1 MAPFEVSNPAKEHL
15 LTHNDSSDGISTA
28 KAKPVSDEREVGNP
42 GAPQTVPEQ
51 APRLYWVRSL
61 VLISIP
67 PIIAAY
73 YGVIWVAL
81 VQNSVYDEVVKYRTF
96 SGSLIFYSWF
106 IIGVFALSWAKF
118 GLVGVEASM
127 LRTRFWRAPNLL
139 ALLMHSNGT
148 WSSPSGWVKAIVHR
162 EFYRLWCLLT
172 FVSVLPFVAVPLSGL
187 VFEISDGYIATSGA
201 PSLLGRNK
209 TTFNVRYDAYV
220 SEEDPYKDRATAP
233 EAWKMAVP
241 PTIPGVGIIYT
252 RESID
257 RSNHSAFKTLPNSL
271 PLNESIPDLFLPPQ
285 ADRPVSGKAWG
296 LRIKYD
302 CSIVRS
308 ASEFTI
314 LGQKPASSILEVLE
328 HGIRLQTPSGDILD
342 MWESFGQLGESGQN
356 VYNTQAYYEVGM
368 NTYWGGLGDKYN
380 GTHPEFDADDGE
392 GLVVF
397 EHAVWQFRVNTLYND
412 TAKAFD
418 DTVEPSIEGMGT
430 PYVADNGNFTVNS
443 TFFALKGDILGPDYP
458 NKTTD
463 ASELFKLDHIARGS
477 SYGALLSVAA
487 PIGVR
492 CVASSDLGTAEL
504 DGVTSTFGNFQ
515 RDPPDFDEY
524 YTFGAWRFGQT
535 ARYTLDGQ
543 YFQHYKAGDLPGT
556 VPDGDEHGHRYGS
569 FITPEALLRSV
580 NLAYALDAFNLMYDT
595 NSYFKRPWSEPGD
608 ERGLTSSREG
618 RILSAASLIPGAALG
633 HFVLALFCAWAALS
647 VGLGLWYGF
656 RWRPADRLDGYVML
670 RKGADM
676 ADELRGNGEFMS
688 GKSFHNSGTLAALSG
703 DVLGAKG

>member
-1 MAPFEVSNPAKEHL
+1 MASIEASNPAKEHL
-15 LTHNDSSDGISTA
+15 LIHNDSSDGISTA
-28 KAKPVSDEREVGNP
+28 KAKAASDEREIGNP
-42 GAPQTVPEQ
+42 GAPETVPEQ
-51 APRLYWVRSL
+51 PPRLYWVRSL

-81 VQNSVYDEVVKYRTF
+81 VQNSVYDEAVKYRTF

-118 GLVGVEASM
+118 GLLGVEASM
-127 LRTRFWRAPNLL
+127 LRTRFWRAPNLV

-148 WSSPSGWVKAIVHR
+148 WSSPSGWVKAVVHR

-172 FVSVLPFVAVPLSGL
+172 FISVLPFIAVPLSGL

-209 TTFNVRYDAYV
+209 TTFNVRYDAYSTESV
-220 SEEDPYKDRATAP
+220 YRDRAPAP
-233 EAWKMAVP
+233 EAWRMAAT

-252 RESID
+252 RESVD
-257 RSNHSAFKTLPNSL
+257 RSNHSAFEALPNSL

-285 ADRPVSGKAWG
+285 ADKPVSGKAWG

-314 LGQKPASSILEVLE
+314 LGQKPASSILEELE
-328 HGIRLQTPSGDILD
+328 DGIRLRTPSGDILD
-342 MWESFGQLGESGQN
+342 MWESFGQVAESGQN
-356 VYNTQAYYEVGM
+356 VYNTQAYYEVGQ
-368 NTYWGGLGDKYN
+368 NTYLESLGDQYN
-380 GTHPEFDADDGE
+380 GTHPGFDAGDGE

-397 EHAVWQFRVNTLYND
+397 EYAAWQFRVNTLHND
-412 TAKAFD
+412 KEKALD
-418 DTVEPSIEGMGT
+418 DNVEPSIEGMGS
-430 PYVADNGNFTVNS
+430 PYVEDNGNFTVNN
-443 TFFALKGDILGPDYP
+443 TFFALKGDVLGPDYP
-458 NKTTD
+458 NKMTD
-463 ASELFKLDHIARGS
+463 ASDLFMLDSIALGS
-477 SYGALLSVAA
+477 SYGTLLSVAD

-492 CVASSDLGTAEL
+492 CVASSDVGTAEL

-524 YTFGAWRFGQT
+524 HPFGALRFGQT
-535 ARYTLDGQ
+535 ARYMLNGQ
-543 YFQHYKAGDLPGT
+543 YYQHYKTGDLPGT
-556 VPDGDEHGHRYGS
+556 VPDEAEHGHRYGS
-569 FITPEALLRSV
+569 FVTPEALLRSV
-580 NLAYALDAFNLMYDT
+580 NLAFALDAFNLMYDI
-595 NSYFKRPWSEPGD
+595 NSYFKRPWSEPED

-618 RILSAASLIPGAALG
+618 KILSVASLIPGAAVG
-633 HFVLALFCAWAALS
+633 YFVLALFCVWAALS

-676 ADELRGNGEFMS
+676 ADELKGNGEFMS
-688 GKSFHNSGTLAALSG
+688 GKSFHDSGTLAALSG